1 MIKSFSLKV
10 NLLKKELKKI
20 HSFFITSIFLLALNS
35 SYICENSKLN
45 LVIRNNINGDFSIV
59 EKISELKPGAFINI
73 NWNKKKLMLPFS
85 LRKYYI
91 SFTDKK
97 WDWRY
102 QFNKDG
108 SPNINNPSLY
118 ELLPS
123 GKVKAHHCQS
133 EDKSSNL

>member
-1 MIKSFSLKV
+1 M
-10 NLLKKELKKI
+10 
-20 HSFFITSIFLLALNS
+20 
-35 SYICENSKLN
+35 
-45 LVIRNNINGDFSIV
+45 RNNINGDFSIV

-73 NWNKKKLMLPFS
+73 NWNEIKLMLPYS
-85 LRKYYI
+85 LRKDYI

-108 SPNINNPSLY
+108 STDIYNPLLL

-123 GKVKAHHCQS
+123 GEVKTHFCQS
-133 EDKSSNL
+133 EDKNSNL

>member
-1 MIKSFSLKV
+1 M
-10 NLLKKELKKI
+10 
-20 HSFFITSIFLLALNS
+20 
-35 SYICENSKLN
+35 
-45 LVIRNNINGDFSIV
+45 IRNNINGDFSIV

-73 NWNKKKLMLPFS
+73 NWNKKKLMLPYS
-85 LRKYYI
+85 LRKDYI

-118 ELLPS
+118 EILPS
-123 GKVKAHHCQS
+123 GEVKTHYCES
-133 EDKSSNL
+133 EDSRSNL

>member
-1 MIKSFSLKV
+1 MNHEIIIFTPIYVILV
-10 NLLKKELKKI
+10 GYIFFTFLKKRKRSAK
-20 HSFFITSIFLLALNS
+20 SI
-35 SYICENSKLN
+35 YKL
-45 LVIRNNINGDFSIV
+45 IN
-59 EKISELKPGAFINI
+59 EQ
-73 NWNKKKLMLPFS
+73 NWDKKKLMLPYS
-85 LRKYYI
+85 LRKDYI

-123 GKVKAHHCQS
+123 GEIKKHFC
-133 EDKSSNL
+133 ETENNSSNL

>member
-1 MIKSFSLKV
+1 M
-10 NLLKKELKKI
+10 
-20 HSFFITSIFLLALNS
+20 
-35 SYICENSKLN
+35 
-45 LVIRNNINGDFSIV
+45 IRNNFNGDFSVV

-73 NWNKKKLMLPFS
+73 SWNKKKLMLPYS
-85 LRKYYI
+85 LRKDYV

-102 QFNKDG
+102 KFNKDG
-108 SPNINNPSLY
+108 SLDIDNPSLY

-123 GKVKAHHCQS
+123 GEVKAHFCQS